1 MSRTRR
7 ILFLVL
13 PALLIWSACT
23 QQRESE
29 PEVRRADAPLPRLIV
44 DLSPVITEDLP
55 VRMWGHRLLSDFGFR
70 DTTEFEDVVT
80 EDPLYVVDSYLTLFN
95 HAGPHLDAAN
105 HFEKGAK
112 SVDQYSLDRLIGR
125 ARLLDFRS
133 KPRDEAI
140 SLDEIRETGIQAD
153 EIAILMV
160 GYTPPIGD
168 ELPSY
173 AYLAIEAAEYLAT
186 LPVRAFATDALGV
199 ESVVAM
205 YQAMAE
211 GAKGYEALA
220 PLHHAFLTREIPV
233 FEQLENLEQLIGLE
247 SFVFVGFP
255 LKVKG
260 SNGSP
265 IRAAAL
271 VY

>member
-7 ILFLVL
+7 TLLFLL
-13 PALLIWSACT
+13 PAAFVWSACT
-23 QQRESE
+23 PQTESE
-29 PEVRRADAPLPRLIV
+29 PEARRNDAPIPSRII

-55 VRMWGHRLLSDFGFR
+55 VRTWGHKLLSDFGFR

-80 EDPLYVVDSYLTLFN
+80 ENPVYVVDSYWTLFN

-140 SLDEIRETGIQAD
+140 SLGEIQDTGIRPD
-153 EIAILMV
+153 EIAMLMV
-160 GYTPPIGD
+160 GYTPPVGD

-173 AYLAIEAAEYLAT
+173 PYLSIEAAEYLAT

-199 ESVVAM
+199 ESVVEM
-205 YQAMAE
+205 YEAISE
-211 GAKGYEALA
+211 GARGYEAIA

-233 FEQLENLEQLIGLE
+233 FEQLENLEQLLGLE

-260 SNGSP
+260 GNGSP
-265 IRAAAL
+265 IRAAAMI
-271 VY
+271 Y

>member
-7 ILFLVL
+7 ILFFA
-13 PALLIWSACT
+13 PALLLWSACT
-23 QQRESE
+23 AQSESE
-29 PEVRRADAPLPRLIV
+29 PEVGRADAPLPRRIV

-55 VRMWGHRLLSDFGFR
+55 VRIWGHKLLSDFGFR

-140 SLDEIRETGIQAD
+140 SLDEIQETGIRAD
-153 EIAILMV
+153 EIAMLMV

-173 AYLAIEAAEYLAT
+173 PYLSIEAAEYLAT
-186 LPVRAFATDALGV
+186 LPVRAFVTDALGV
-199 ESVVAM
+199 ESVVGM
-205 YQAMAE
+205 YEAIAE
-211 GAKGYEALA
+211 GAKGYKAIA
-220 PLHHAFLTREIPV
+220 PLHHAFLTREIPL
-233 FEQLENLEQLIGLE
+233 FEQVENLDQLVGLE
-247 SFVFVGFP
+247 SVVFVGFP
-255 LKVKG
+255 LKIKG

-271 VY
+271 IY